1 MADNSIQ
8 VEEVVYEFDA
18 FYRMATFH
26 ANGDMRLELR
36 IPAREV
42 KDMLM
47 LTQSRGL
54 RLLCVV
60 SHAVIRQPGIVTA
73 AELMAQR
80 NALAGGS

>member
-1 MADNSIQ
+1 MADDTVQ

-18 FYRMATFH
+18 FYRNATFH

-36 IPAREV
+36 VPAREV
-42 KDMLM
+42 RDMLM

-54 RLLCVV
+54 RLLCVI
-60 SHAVIRQPGIVTA
+60 SHAVVRQPSGITA

-80 NALAGGS
+80 NAIAGGT